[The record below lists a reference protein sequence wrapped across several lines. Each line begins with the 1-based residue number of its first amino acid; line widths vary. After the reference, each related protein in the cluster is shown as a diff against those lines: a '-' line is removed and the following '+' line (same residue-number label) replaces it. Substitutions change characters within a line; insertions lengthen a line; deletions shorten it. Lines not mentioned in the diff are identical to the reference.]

1 MTMEQVKEF
10 AKKHK
15 YKLVAAGAATAGLI
29 AVACG
34 VKKAHELRLWDNVVP
49 FNTTDTVVCVRKW
62 TGSDKYNGSVV
73 VGLREVPIAK
83 LTEVATEAFSKVD
96 LGEDTVIEQVVLS
109 TVKEAK

>member
-1 MTMEQVKEF
+1 MERVKEF

-34 VKKAHELRLWDNVVP
+34 VKKAHEIGLWDNIVP

-62 TGSDKYNGSVV
+62 TGSDEHNGSVL

-83 LTEVATEAFSKVD
+83 LTEVATEAFSKAD
-96 LGEDTVIEQVVLS
+96 LGEDTIVEQVILS
-109 TVKEAK
+109 TIKEKK